1 MQEENCATVGDSELR
16 HCLFQAEVKGSAITV
31 LPEIQKEKE
40 LLVNATPPSVPL
52 LQSSHE
58 LPDCVRAARKRQLPD
73 SKCNSGI
80 PPYGYLIMQI
90 WLGGWMRSYQVCM
103 HTSRTAQHK
112 EAWPASMSIHRMLID
127 KHQHNSSWLPIF
139 ATSKMD
145 CLICCHSVS
154 LNAPFFFF
162 NRNVAARP

>member
-1 MQEENCATVGDSELR
+1 MKFLVEQSFDASCLNEIQEKFKLQHLLPTYLCYIFFYKADDSLQEENCAAVGDSELR
-16 HCLFQAEVKGSAITV
+16 HCLFQVEVKGSAITV

-112 EAWPASMSIHRMLID
+112 EA
-127 KHQHNSSWLPIF
+127 
-139 ATSKMD
+139 
-145 CLICCHSVS
+145 
-154 LNAPFFFF
+154 
-162 NRNVAARP
+162 